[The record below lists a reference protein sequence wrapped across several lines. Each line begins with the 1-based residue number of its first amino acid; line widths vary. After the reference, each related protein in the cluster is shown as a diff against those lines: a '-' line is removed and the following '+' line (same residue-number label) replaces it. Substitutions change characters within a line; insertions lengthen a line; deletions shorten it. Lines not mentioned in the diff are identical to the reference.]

1 MKTIS
6 CIQFRSNILNKPI
19 NSGNDIIFK
28 SSSVFIDFNC
38 NYDTLY
44 SDIEANDVKVKGD
57 NINFDAVE
65 GQGVFSFSIT
75 QYNDSDLT
83 HVVDEDYKANL
94 GADLYFKLS
103 MANPIPE
110 LIYSIQGLF

>member
-1 MKTIS
+1 M
-6 CIQFRSNILNKPI
+6 
-19 NSGNDIIFK
+19 
-28 SSSVFIDFNC
+28 
-38 NYDTLY
+38 
-44 SDIEANDVKVKGD
+44 
-57 NINFDAVE
+57 
-65 GQGVFSFSIT
+65 FSFSIT